1 LTDDLTPAMYSKS
14 RMQLMELH
22 LATLY
27 TYNDRGRCVAVN
39 QWDGGAAARLHLG
52 RTSEGNSWRFRADLP
67 EELVSE
73 LSVLCES
80 EPNLTNPAELP
91 RHHSRYL
98 DLLARYRTVSRVSSG
113 PTYWFSSASTAHPDT
128 VAISAENADL
138 LVINMN
144 DWSPDVP
151 HRNPFLVMTESGN
164 AVSVCASV
172 RITDSAHAAGVETVL
187 GSRKQG
193 HAVKV
198 VASWAHA
205 VQQLGAV
212 ALYSTSWDNEPS
224 QKVANGLGLEM
235 FGSEYSIF

>member
-1 LTDDLTPAMYSKS
+1 MD
-14 RMQLMELH
+14 LH
-22 LATLY
+22 LTTLY
-27 TYNDRGRCVAVN
+27 TYDGRGRSVAVN

-52 RTSEGNSWRFRADLP
+52 RTSDGNSWRFSADLP
-67 EELVSE
+67 EDLVSN
-73 LSVLCES
+73 LNALCES
-80 EPNLTNPAELP
+80 EPVLTNPTDLP
-91 RHHSRYL
+91 RHHALYL
-98 DLLARYRTVSRVSSG
+98 DLLTGHRVVDRVNSG
-113 PTYWFSSASTAHPDT
+113 PTYWFSSAAIAHPDT
-128 VAISAENADL
+128 VAITAENADL
-138 LVINMN
+138 LVANMN

-151 HRNPFLVMTESGN
+151 HRKPFFVMTESDS

-187 GSRKQG
+187 NSRQQG